1 MMAVN
6 ANGEQLRVLAVHDIS
21 CVGKCSLTV
30 ALPIISSVGIETAI
44 LPTAIL
50 STHTGSG
57 FKGFTYRDLTDDIIP
72 IINHW
77 NKENILFDAMYVG
90 YLGSE
95 RQINIIKNIVND
107 YKKNNSTLVF
117 IDPVMGD
124 HGKLYT
130 NFNDDYPKKML
141 ELCKSADIV
150 TPNITEAAL
159 MLGEEYRHGPYT
171 KDYTD
176 NLLCKMAEKGMK
188 KIVLTGVYFDECEL
202 GVGIYDADTHN
213 VEYVMSQKL
222 PGFYDGTGDVF
233 ASAFTAAVLLG
244 KTLKKSA
251 EIAEIFVIDSIK
263 ATTVRKH
270 EKCYGVNFESA
281 ISNFIARIQEKV

>member
-1 MMAVN
+1 MQAVN

-30 ALPIISSVGIETAI
+30 ALPVISSAGIETAI

-57 FKGFTYRDLTDDIIP
+57 FSGFTYRDLTDDIVP

-77 NKENILFDAMYVG
+77 HKENILFDAMYVG
-90 YLGSE
+90 YLGSQ
-95 RQINIIKNIVND
+95 RQVSIIKNIIQD
-107 YKKNNSTLVF
+107 YKKNGTLIF

-124 HGKLYT
+124 HGKLYK
-130 NFNDDYPKKML
+130 NFNADYPDEMF
-141 ELCKSADIV
+141 ELCKSADII

-159 MLGEEYRHGPYT
+159 MLGEEFKHGPYT
-171 KDYTD
+171 KEYID

-188 KIVLTGVYFDECEL
+188 KIILTGVYFDDCEL
-202 GVGIYDADTHN
+202 GVGIYDSGTHN
-213 VEYVMSQKL
+213 IEYVMSQKL
-222 PGFYDGTGDVF
+222 PGFYDGTGDIF
-233 ASAFTAAVLLG
+233 ASSFVASVLLG
-244 KTLKKSA
+244 KTLKESVQ
-251 EIAEIFVIDSIK
+251 IAEDFVIDSIK
-263 ATTVRKH
+263 ATTVREN

-281 ISNFIARIQEKV
+281 IGKFVAKIRR